1 MLDRSRNAPSPVT
14 ATHVPYAASGRR
26 RRPKTGAMFAIAA
39 LGLAAAGTPFLPGA
53 ATAATAAAKGTVIAT
68 ATGPFGPMLVVG
80 SGKYAGYTL
89 YMITSDQPPTFGCT
103 TKMINLLGQN
113 GACTGLSNDKKAE
126 WPAITTTA
134 APVAGTGVTQKLL
147 GTVSRPGIGLQ
158 ITYAGHPLYLFDQ
171 GPGQTFGEG
180 WDEPSLPPWHGVW
193 YVVSP
198 AGAPVAPSEMLTTT
212 TLKGKPVVGALMFTQ
227 AGWEIFPVY
236 TYSKDSADASACT
249 GSCAVAWPPLL
260 TTGTPGVLG
269 KLTASDFGTLK
280 RADSTAQL
288 TYKGRPLY
296 LYSQEGIAQGP
307 TGFAATGNGNGSKDA
322 AGGTFQLVSP

>member
-1 MLDRSRNAPSPVT
+1 ML
-14 ATHVPYAASGRR
+14 
-26 RRPKTGAMFAIAA
+26 AIAA
-39 LGLAAAGTPFLPGA
+39 LGLAAAGTPFLAGA
-53 ATAATAAAKGTVIAT
+53 AIAAPAKGTVVAA

-80 SGKYAGYTL
+80 SGRYAGYTL
-89 YMITSDQPPTFGCT
+89 YMITSDRTPTFGCT
-103 TKMINLLGQN
+103 TKVVNLLGQN
-113 GACTGLSNDKKAE
+113 GSCSGPSNDKKAE

-134 APVAGTGVTQKLL
+134 APVAGTGVSQKLL

-198 AGAPVAPSEMLTTT
+198 AGSPLAPSEMLTTT
-212 TLKGKPVVGALMFTQ
+212 TVKTKAVLGALMFTQ

-236 TYSKDSADASACT
+236 SYSKDSATASACAV
-249 GSCAVAWPPLL
+249 SCAASWPPLL

-269 KLTASDFGTLK
+269 RLAASDFGTLK
-280 RADSTAQL
+280 RPDGTLQV
-288 TYKGRPLY
+288 TYRHKPLY
-296 LYSQEGIAQGP
+296 LYSEEGISQGP
-307 TGFAATGNGNGSKDA
+307 TGFAATGSGDGAKDA
-322 AGGTFQLVSP
+322 AGGTFQLVAP